1 MLNEVIKKFKAWSL
15 VPALFATGFV
25 IPGCSSE
32 SESAKGAR
40 LLYEQAEALN
50 QAGSPQ
56 DAILILDSLKKAFP
70 AETKWQR
77 AAMKLRPN
85 LILGDS
91 ERAINSI
98 NDSISMLES
107 VYNELLPRMKKV
119 SDARLVEPY
128 YTAAS
133 VYNPSFM
140 ETTGIQPRVSDI
152 GQFYLVSSVNGLGL
166 KHTGMT
172 LSGGGESATA
182 GPVPFDGEM
191 NYRINGGEVITYSP
205 EQSEAIGALAA
216 RHPEEAMTVTL
227 TGGKNK
233 NLKLSSKDVRAIA
246 DCYNFSRSI
255 VEARQLAFE
264 RERLNRQVEIA
275 RSQNERLNSQ
285 EQ

>member
-1 MLNEVIKKFKAWSL
+1 
-15 VPALFATGFV
+15 
-25 IPGCSSE
+25 
-32 SESAKGAR
+32 
-40 LLYEQAEALN
+40 
-50 QAGSPQ
+50 
-56 DAILILDSLKKAFP
+56 
-70 AETKWQR
+70 
-77 AAMKLRPN
+77 KLRPN
-85 LILGDS
+85 VIINDS
-91 ERAINSI
+91 ELAINNI
-98 NDSISMLES
+98 NDSISILEGM
-107 VYNELLPRMKKV
+107 YNELLPRMKKV

-133 VYNPSFM
+133 IYNPNFM

-166 KHTGMT
+166 KHTGMS
-172 LSGGGESATA
+172 LSGGGELATA

-233 NLKLSSKDVRAIA
+233 NLKLSAKEVRAIA
-246 DCYNFSRSI
+246 DCYNFSKAI
-255 VEARQLAFE
+255 VDARQLAFE